1 MRTQQSRHILTR
13 TIASRVLAA
22 ALPTLVAMTAAG
34 DALAQAFPSKPV
46 RIVVAHAPGGPVDVI
61 ARLVQPKAQEAL
73 GQQLIVENR
82 VGAGGNIGTAA
93 VAKSPPDGYTILA
106 NSSAFA
112 VNPSLTPNAGYD
124 PDKDFVPVVQ
134 VATQPN
140 LIVVHPSMNAKNLRE
155 LLALAKAS
163 KLSYASP
170 GSGTTPHL
178 TAEMLFR
185 VIGNAD
191 VQGVHYKGA
200 GPAAAAVV
208 AGEPPI
214 GSLAATAPIPHVRAG
229 KLRAIAISSAKRH
242 PALPDVPT
250 FVEQGYPN
258 VQDYTWVG
266 FFAPAGTPPAAVQ
279 RLNDAVNQ
287 AIKSPE
293 VMERLASLAF
303 EPIGGTPEQFAQYV
317 KEEVVKWGK
326 VVKETGAKVD

>member
-1 MRTQQSRHILTR
+1 MFG
-13 TIASRVLAA
+13 ASGAVH
-22 ALPTLVAMTAAG
+22 
-34 DALAQAFPSKPV
+34 AQPYPNKPV
-46 RIVVAHAPGGPVDVI
+46 RIIVAHAPGGPVDVL
-61 ARLVQPKAQEAL
+61 ARLVQPKVQEVL
-73 GQQLIVENR
+73 GQQLVVENR

-93 VAKSPPDGYTILA
+93 VAKSPPDGYTVLA

-124 PDKDFVPVVQ
+124 PDRDFAPVVQ

-140 LIVVHPSMNAKNLRE
+140 LIVVHPSVNAKNLQE
-155 LLALAKAS
+155 LLALAKTA

-185 VIGNAD
+185 VIGK
-191 VQGVHYKGA
+191 VEVTGIHYKGA

-208 AGEPPI
+208 AGEPSV
-214 GSLAATAPIPHVRAG
+214 GSLAVTAPIPHVRAG
-229 KLRAIAISSAKRH
+229 KLRAVAISSAKRN
-242 PALPDVPT
+242 PALPDVAT
-250 FVEQGYPN
+250 FAEQGFPN

-266 FFAPAGTPPAAVQ
+266 FFAPAGTPAAAVQ

-293 VMERLASLAF
+293 VLERLASLAF

-326 VVKETGAKVD
+326 VVKETGARVD

>member
-1 MRTQQSRHILTR
+1 MGLTEKLWP
-13 TIASRVLAA
+13 AVLSSAA
-22 ALPTLVAMTAAG
+22 ACMFGASGAVH
-34 DALAQAFPSKPV
+34 AQPYPNKPV
-46 RIVVAHAPGGPVDVI
+46 RIIVAHAPGGPVDVL
-61 ARLVQPKAQEAL
+61 ARLVQPKVQEVL
-73 GQQLIVENR
+73 GQQLVVENR

-93 VAKSPPDGYTILA
+93 VAKSPPDGYTVLA

-124 PDKDFVPVVQ
+124 PDRDFAPVVQ

-140 LIVVHPSMNAKNLRE
+140 LIVVHPSVNAKNLQE
-155 LLALAKAS
+155 LLALAKTA

-185 VIGNAD
+185 VIGK
-191 VQGVHYKGA
+191 VEVTGIHYKGA

-208 AGEPPI
+208 AGEPSV
-214 GSLAATAPIPHVRAG
+214 GSLAVTAPIPHVRAG
-229 KLRAIAISSAKRH
+229 KLRAVAISSAKRN
-242 PALPDVPT
+242 PALPDVAT
-250 FVEQGYPN
+250 FAEQGFPN

-266 FFAPAGTPPAAVQ
+266 FFAPAGTPAAAVQ

-293 VMERLASLAF
+293 VLERLASLAF

-326 VVKETGAKVD
+326 VVKETGARVD